1 MATISI
7 EKRRRGVFGWLVAIV
22 FWGYN
27 LFMLVWFSLSVG
39 LFSRA
44 MQQGPPMTE
53 ARRAG
58 VALGAGIAWTGFLG
72 MWLLGAVI
80 LGLMMLFTRGKKIT
94 ITKTV
99 PD

>member
-1 MATISI
+1 
-7 EKRRRGVFGWLVAIV
+7 
-22 FWGYN
+22 
-27 LFMLVWFSLSVG
+27 MLVWFSLSVG
-39 LFSRA
+39 LFSHA

-53 ARRAG
+53 AGRVGA
-58 VALGAGIAWTGFLG
+58 ALGAGIAWTGFLG
-72 MWLLGAVI
+72 MWLLGTVI